1 MRQRDRSPISR
12 MRSSVET
19 GLSWLR
25 GPPTPEHAPD
35 RPPSSQGKTPLS
47 RGLQDPVAIEGKRR
61 DAGQAATSRAAV
73 RPRGPTD
80 DADDG
85 RSALPILKH
94 RPTGISGT
102 GAKPLARALSDRK
115 STRLNS
121 SHGYTS

>member
-1 MRQRDRSPISR
+1 MRQRDSSTISR
-12 MRSSVET
+12 MRSSVGT

-25 GPPTPEHAPD
+25 DPQTPEHALDPPD
-35 RPPSSQGKTPLS
+35 SQSKTPLA
-47 RGLQDPVAIEGKRR
+47 RGLQGPVAIKRKRR

-102 GAKPLARALSDRK
+102 GAKPVACALSDR
-115 STRLNS
+115 
-121 SHGYTS
+121 